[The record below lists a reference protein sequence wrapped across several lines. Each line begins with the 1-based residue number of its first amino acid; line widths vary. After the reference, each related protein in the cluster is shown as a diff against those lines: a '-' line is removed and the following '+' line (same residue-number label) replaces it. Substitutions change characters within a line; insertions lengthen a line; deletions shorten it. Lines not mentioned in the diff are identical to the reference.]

1 MSKDSKLTRVK
12 ASLAKNPKLTADTIV
27 KHMGVNK
34 VYAYNLLSKAR
45 SELGMVKHGGTWK
58 LKERMQGN
66 REFPNLS
73 VATALHETPPP
84 SPAVAKLAEQVVEVE
99 NLIEKHYGAKQTALD
114 VQVGGDHYKNLAI
127 QPVEFCEKN
136 KLSHLESSIVKRVCR
151 WRTKDGLKDLLKIKH
166 EVDLLIELNG
176 LEK

>member
-1 MSKDSKLTRVK
+1 MIKDSKLTRVK
-12 ASLAKNPKLTADTIV
+12 AVLAKNPKLTASMIE
-27 KHMGVNK
+27 KQMGVTR
-34 VYAYNLLSKAR
+34 VYAYNLLSTAR
-45 SELGMVKHGGTWK
+45 KSLGMKMQHDGSWK
-58 LKERMQGN
+58 LKERMQ
-66 REFPNLS
+66 
-73 VATALHETPPP
+73 ATP

-166 EVDLLIELNG
+166 EVDLLIELNN
-176 LEK
+176 LK